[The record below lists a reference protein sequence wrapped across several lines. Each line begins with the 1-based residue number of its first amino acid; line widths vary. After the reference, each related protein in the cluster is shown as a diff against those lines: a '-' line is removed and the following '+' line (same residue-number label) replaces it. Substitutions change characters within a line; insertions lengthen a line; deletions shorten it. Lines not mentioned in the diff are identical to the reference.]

1 MSKSKKL
8 FLCHQTGSQVWLT
21 RTVFQG
27 ISGIGDEEA
36 GLLIEHACSVEV
48 NCTERHKPTCL
59 VRRLDVDSTDY

>member
-8 FLCHQTGSQVWLT
+8 FLCPPTGSQVWLT

-36 GLLIEHACSVEV
+36 GVLIEHACSLAV
-48 NCTERHKPTCL
+48 NCTQRHKQTCL
-59 VRRLDVDSTDY
+59 VRRFDADATDY